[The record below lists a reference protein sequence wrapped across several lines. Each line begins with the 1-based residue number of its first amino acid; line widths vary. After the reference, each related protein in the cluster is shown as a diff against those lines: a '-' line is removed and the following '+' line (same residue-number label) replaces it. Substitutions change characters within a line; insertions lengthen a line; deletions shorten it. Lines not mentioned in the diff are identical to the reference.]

1 MKKIIVLILSIS
13 LILTPTLAQNCTIRF
28 GSCAENEVCILS
40 MNQTNNSHAA
50 HCNYYGYKL
59 CCTDI
64 RSSRINETCAAN
76 ENEILSMNATEN
88 AHVARPGYY
97 GYKVCV
103 DWLNCNIANSCNGL
117 TCTASLNNTINSHIA
132 ECNYYGYKLCCGECD
147 FNETF
152 CQDCFNRGLTPRC
165 TAWPCWNLGGDLPG
179 ATNCCGDDIHEYK
192 ITKTCAVG
200 VCDSDPNDDACCSTS
215 DKCVWNSV
223 CYDNGW
229 AGDID
234 GDGVYEECSA
244 GIWILKPPWWR
255 ILWRDIV
262 KIITKILGIS

>member
-1 MKKIIVLILSIS
+1 MKKIVTLILFIS
-13 LILTPTLAQNCTIRF
+13 LILTSTLAQNCTIRF
-28 GSCAENEVCILS
+28 GSCVENEVCILS
-40 MNQTNNSHAA
+40 MNNTNNSHAA

-76 ENEILSMNATEN
+76 ENEILSINATEN

-152 CQDCFNRGLTPRC
+152 CHDCFSRNLTLGC
-165 TAWPCWNLGGDLPG
+165 TDWPCWNLGGNLPG
-179 ATNCCGDDIHEYK
+179 ATSCCGDDAHEYK
-192 ITKTCAVG
+192 ITKVCAVG
-200 VCDSDPNDDACCSTS
+200 VCDSDPSDDACCSTS
-215 DKCVWNSV
+215 DKCVWNST
-223 CYDNGW
+223 CYENGF
-229 AGDID
+229 AADMD

-244 GIWILKPPWWR
+244 GVWILKPPWWR
-255 ILWRDIV
+255 ILWRDVV